1 MAPRP
6 TGSNPNPNPNPNS
19 NPNPNPN
26 QAAARRKGANLQVQ
40 ARRLAARNM
49 RSVVAIQAI
58 RRGVVERRKAARAAA
73 SREETALLIE
83 IEARQPLTP
92 NPEPQP

>member
-1 MAPRP
+1 
-6 TGSNPNPNPNPNS
+6 
-19 NPNPNPN
+19 
-26 QAAARRKGANLQVQ
+26 
-40 ARRLAARNM
+40 M